1 MNTFFY
7 LVAVLIVNVIRF
19 LPLRFVVLV
28 GRQIG
33 ILFYYIDA
41 PHRRVAVNNL
51 TNSLGSS
58 RSKKEII
65 ALARENFRRLGEVY
79 LSSIK
84 TAHIPPEKLGN
95 ILTIKGVERLDRSQR
110 EDGSEPSFILAIGHF
125 GNFEMYANA
134 GHNEPEYELCTT
146 YRGFN
151 QPWVDKV
158 IKSLRSKSGCHFFDR
173 RYEGGKLKTFMKRP
187 KTITGLLADQ
197 SAGRSGILLPFF
209 GRPCSTNPAPAL
221 FSLRYKLRLH
231 GCLCRRVGIG
241 QWELELG
248 PEIPTREN
256 GQARSVEEIMADVNA
271 TYEQYILEDP
281 ANWFWVHNRWKRSD
295 RAKKRGNRL
304 AASQK

>member
-1 MNTFFY
+1 M
-7 LVAVLIVNVIRF
+7 
-19 LPLRFVVLV
+19 PLKLVVLA

-33 ILFYYIDA
+33 FLFYFIDA
-41 PHRRVAVNNL
+41 PHRKVAVNNL

-58 RSKKEII
+58 RSRKEII

-95 ILTIKGVERLDRSQR
+95 ILAIKGSDRLDRSKR
-110 EDGSEPSFILAIGHF
+110 EDGSSPSFMLAIGHF
-125 GNFEMYANA
+125 GNFEMYAKA
-134 GHNEPEYELCTT
+134 GHNEPEYEICTT
-146 YRGFN
+146 YRGFK
-151 QPWVDKV
+151 QPWVDKL

-173 RYEGGKLKTFMKRP
+173 RFDGGKLKAFMNRP
-187 KTITGLLADQ
+187 KTFTGILADQ

-221 FSLRYKLRLH
+221 FSLRYNLRLH
-231 GCLCRRVGIG
+231 GCLCRRIGLG
-241 QWELELG
+241 QWELELS
-248 PEIPTREN
+248 PEIPTWEN
-256 GQARSVEEIMADVNA
+256 GQARSVEAIMADINA
-271 TYEQYILEDP
+271 TYERYILEDP
-281 ANWFWVHNRWKRSD
+281 ANWFWVHNRWKRAD